1 VTGTGKT
8 DQLGAGDDGLDLRP
22 LTARSVVLSLLL
34 GSHPPSLPVRALVA
48 CGTLF
53 DIGEGALRVALSRM
67 ATAGDVTANGGTY
80 TLSERLQRRQARQD
94 RDRKAA
100 TGPWDGRWTVLLVP
114 PQNIAGRDDPDLR
127 SAHLA
132 PLGDRVWMRPDN
144 LDAART
150 VGSAPGGDGR
160 TTPGWVRMDARPE
173 GDPTVKVGQL
183 WDLPAWAG
191 QADRLIAAF
200 DRADRPAGRFV
211 VAAAILRHLR
221 ADPLLPA
228 ELLPA
233 RWPGDLLR
241 DTYDRFVVELGGLLA
256 LYPGSGV
263 PEASAR
269 HSSR

>member
-1 VTGTGKT
+1 VTGKRKT
-8 DQLGAGDDGLDLRP
+8 DQLGAGADGLDLRP

-67 ATAGDVTANGGTY
+67 ATAGDVTADGGTY
-80 TLSERLQRRQARQD
+80 TLSERLQHRQARQD
-94 RDRKAA
+94 RDREAP
-100 TGPWDGRWTVLLVP
+100 TGPWQGHWTMLVAPPDGVSG
-114 PQNIAGRDDPDLR
+114 QDESDLR
-127 SAHLA
+127 SGHLA
-132 PLGDRVWMRPDN
+132 PLADRVWMRPDN
-144 LDAART
+144 LDPARW
-150 VGSAPGGDGR
+150 GRWAPSGEGR
-160 TTPGWVRMDARPE
+160 TNPGWVRMDARPE
-173 GDPTVKVGQL
+173 RDPAVLVGQL

-191 QADRLIAAF
+191 QAGRLIAAF

-233 RWPGDLLR
+233 GWPGDQLR
-241 DTYDRFVVELGGLLA
+241 DTYDRFEVELGGLLTLHFA
-256 LYPGSGV
+256 ADKPTGPLSG
-263 PEASAR
+263 R
-269 HSSR
+269 